1 MSLYAEIGTVVRA
14 LPTDD
19 GLEIKLQKRD
29 GSTMLLV
36 PADRPELVAE
46 ARAARMSGEEVSLR
60 RTDRGLVV
68 ALNYSAIRR
77 AA

>member
-14 LPTDD
+14 LPTED

-60 RTDRGLVV
+60 RTERGMVV